1 MTEFAHNAFAVHVNA
16 NNICLFQQQLEKLE
30 RKLMRNNVYSL
41 AYLLASSLWSVC
53 LLVSVCVC
61 VGSEEESI

>member
-30 RKLMRNNVYSL
+30 RKLMRNNVFSL
-41 AYLLASSLWSVC
+41 AYLLASSL
-53 LLVSVCVC
+53 
-61 VGSEEESI
+61 